1 MVRPSQRDKGYV
13 RPAWT
18 RGPEKARNKGGM
30 DKGYAPYLRK
40 DTFAPL
46 TKTLK
51 EILAMESGSQ
61 HQRLLLVKKE
71 NRGSCGF
78 GKVGPSD
85 ERYPRDQSE
94 EQKPRKKQ
102 FRRIL
107 VDGGSSSKI
116 MYEPCFRNLDFSI
129 RSRLRRC
136 RVPMVGVSGE
146 TYHPLGIIDLQVTI
160 GRTGRNKMV
169 LMEFAIMKCR
179 SPYNVIIGRTGMRSL
194 RAVGSTIHFMIKF
207 PTNQGILTMETSR
220 EALWE
225 CKKLERVQGS

>member
-1 MVRPSQRDKGYV
+1 MVVCDVSKPWGTSIKNTMKTQKFQEETFHLSPLDRAHSREDSLIVIDDQPL
-13 RPAWT
+13 
-18 RGPEKARNKGGM
+18 GPEKARNKGGM

-71 NRGSCGF
+71 NKGSCGF

-102 FRRIL
+102 CKCHKHDKGRRKSQEI
-107 VDGGSSSKI
+107 
-116 MYEPCFRNLDFSI
+116 F
-129 RSRLRRC
+129 
-136 RVPMVGVSGE
+136 
-146 TYHPLGIIDLQVTI
+146 
-160 GRTGRNKMV
+160 
-169 LMEFAIMKCR
+169 
-179 SPYNVIIGRTGMRSL
+179 
-194 RAVGSTIHFMIKF
+194 
-207 PTNQGILTMETSR
+207 
-220 EALWE
+220 
-225 CKKLERVQGS
+225 